1 MSLLGNDIGIDL
13 GTSHIRIYVKGK
25 GLVIE
30 EPSVAII
37 RDDGA
42 RRKLKLVS
50 IGNTALQRANSLAA
64 NEKLVKPIEFGIV
77 NDNELMV
84 QILHALLI
92 YAAGGTRL
100 FKPRLFVT
108 YPCNTGE
115 NNKIILRTLC
125 NSLSSRQVFLVSK
138 PIASAFGIGLKVN
151 DSKANLII
159 DIGAGT
165 ADIAV
170 IALGDIANSYSLDF
184 AGNLINREIVKQLSS
199 SAKIETNQ
207 AEELKLEL
215 GTAIPS
221 KINRSY
227 PIQTVN
233 GFMQIYESE
242 IAPVIDAFKESLK
255 RAIIEVLKTM
265 PLAMIPDIMEKGIF
279 LTGGVSNMPGLA
291 DYLSHE
297 FNMNVNVAIDPSHS
311 AITGL
316 GSIMNNLEDIERM
329 GRSTFLEAN

>member
-25 GLVIE
+25 GLVVE

-37 RDDGA
+37 RNDGP

-50 IGNTALQRANSLAA
+50 LGKSALQRVNSLAV
-64 NEKLVKPIEFGIV
+64 NEQLVRPIEFGIV
-77 NDNELMV
+77 QDNELMV
-84 QILHALLI
+84 QILHALII

-108 YPCNTGE
+108 YPCDTSD

-125 NSLSSRQVFLVSK
+125 NSVSTRQVFLISK
-138 PIASAFGIGLKVN
+138 PIASAYGIGLKVN

-170 IALGDIANSYSLDF
+170 IALGGIANSYSLDF
-184 AGNLINREIVKQLSS
+184 AGNLINREIIKQLSPN
-199 SAKIETNQ
+199 AKIEFEQ
-207 AEELKLEL
+207 SEQLKLEL
-215 GTAIPS
+215 GTARPS
-221 KINRSY
+221 TINKNY
-227 PIQTVN
+227 PVQTSN

-242 IAPVIDAFKESLK
+242 ITPVIDMFKESLK
-255 RAIIEVLKTM
+255 RAIIEVLKSM
-265 PLAMIPDIMEKGIF
+265 PLAMIPDVMEKGIF

-291 DYLSHE
+291 DYLSTE
-297 FNMNVNVAIDPSHS
+297 FNINVNVSIDPDHS

-316 GSIMNNLEDIERM
+316 GNIINSLDDIERM

>member
-25 GLVIE
+25 GLVVE

-37 RDDGA
+37 RNDGP

-50 IGNTALQRANSLAA
+50 IGNSALQRVNSLAV
-64 NEKLVKPIEFGIV
+64 NEQLVRPIEFGIV
-77 NDNELMV
+77 QDNELMV
-84 QILHALLI
+84 QILHALII

-100 FKPRLFVT
+100 VKPRLFVT
-108 YPCNTGE
+108 YPCDTSD

-125 NSLSSRQVFLVSK
+125 NSISSRQVFLISK
-138 PIASAFGIGLKVN
+138 PIASAYGIGLKVN

-170 IALGDIANSYSLDF
+170 IALGGVANSYSLDF
-184 AGNLINREIVKQLSS
+184 AGNLINREIIKQLSPN
-199 SAKIETNQ
+199 AKIEFEQ
-207 AEELKLEL
+207 AEQLKIEL
-215 GTAIPS
+215 GTARPS
-221 KINRSY
+221 KINKNY
-227 PIQTVN
+227 PVQTSN
-233 GFMQIYESE
+233 GFVQIYESE
-242 IAPVIDAFKESLK
+242 ITPVIDMFKESLR
-255 RAIIEVLKTM
+255 RAIIEVLKSM
-265 PLAMIPDIMEKGIF
+265 PLAMIPDVMEKGIF

-291 DYLSHE
+291 DYLSAE
-297 FNMNVNVAIDPSHS
+297 FNINVNVSIDPDHS

-316 GSIMNNLEDIERM
+316 GNIINSLDDIERM